1 MRNSIIK
8 THETCRPIWH
18 SFTIAL
24 IVALG
29 LGSIIASCG
38 GGGGSAPA
46 ATSPPPPPP
55 PAPQAQFTDVT
66 AASGIS
72 FEVSFS
78 KNAGDLPDVPFFA
91 GGVGAGDYDG
101 DDDIDLFVVR
111 GDAGPNLLYQNDGN
125 NIFSEVA
132 AAAGLAF
139 TKSATE
145 NYRHSGP
152 TFADMDGD
160 GDLDLFLGGI
170 QGDPCRLFANNGDGT
185 FTDVTANSGLDL
197 IGATQNVS
205 AAFGDYDL
213 DGDLDMLIAHWGV
226 ERLGQDPGDTEHLWR
241 NESTAAQ
248 IRFVSVSVAAGLSPS
263 IITLDDPLSSRPG
276 IDHSFAPTFARLN
289 DDLYPDFVMSGD
301 FNTSMVFMN
310 NADGTGTFTNV
321 TDVTVIRDGNGMGSA
336 LGDYDNDG
344 DLDWFVTSIYR
355 TIGEVENG
363 NRLYR
368 NDNGQFVDVTDTA
381 GVDNGGWGWA
391 ACFVDLN
398 NDGHLDLYHT
408 NGWQNDIDGDYT
420 ADTSRAFI
428 SNGDGTFTNWA
439 FSLGLHDTDQG
450 RGAVCAD
457 FDRDGDIDIFL
468 WGNEGPNAGRL
479 FRNDESENNYL
490 FVKLRGLPPNTE
502 AAGARIRATIGNET
516 QLREISIGS
525 NFISQNP
532 TEQHFG
538 LGNAPQVDSLVVE
551 WPDGT
556 MSDVGIVQA
565 NQRIVIDH
573 PGL

>member
-1 MRNSIIK
+1 MKLPVRFTQNSSAI
-8 THETCRPIWH
+8 T
-18 SFTIAL
+18 L

-29 LGSIIASCG
+29 LGSIIAACG
-38 GGGGSAPA
+38 GGGESAPA
-46 ATSPPPPPP
+46 ATNPP
-55 PAPQAQFTDVT
+55 PAPPPPQAQFTDVT
-66 AASGIS
+66 AASGIN
-72 FEVSFS
+72 FEVGFS
-78 KNAGDLPDVPFFA
+78 NNPGDTTIIAAFA

-101 DDDIDLFVVR
+101 DNDIDLFVVR
-111 GDAGPNLLYQNDGN
+111 GDAGPNLLYRNDGDN
-125 NIFSEVA
+125 TFSEVA
-132 AAAGLAF
+132 EFAGLAY

-160 GDLDLFLGGI
+160 GDLDLMLGGI
-170 QGDPCRLFANNGDGT
+170 QGDPCLLFANNGDGT
-185 FTDVTANSGLDL
+185 FTDVTADSGLDL
-197 IGATQNVS
+197 IGATQNLS

-226 ERLGQDPGDTEHLWR
+226 ERSGQDPGDTEHLWR

-263 IITLDDPLSSRPG
+263 IITLDDPLIEKPG
-276 IDHSFAPTFARLN
+276 FDNSFAPTFARLN
-289 DDLYPDFVMSGD
+289 DDLYPDFVMAGD
-301 FNTSMVFMN
+301 FNTSMIFMN
-310 NADGTGTFTNV
+310 DADGTGTFTNV
-321 TDVTVIRDGNGMGSA
+321 TDVTVIRDANGMGSA

-355 TIGEVENG
+355 TVNVLVENG

-381 GVDNGGWGWA
+381 GVVNGGWGWA

-408 NGWQNDIDGDYT
+408 NGWHEEIHDDYR

-428 SNGDGTFTNWA
+428 SNGDGTFENQA
-439 FSLGLHDTDQG
+439 NALGIDDSDQG

-468 WGNEGPNAGRL
+468 WANEGPNAGRL
-479 FRNDESENNYL
+479 FRNDQSENNHL
-490 FVKLRGLPPNTE
+490 VVKLRGLPPNIE

-525 NFISQNP
+525 NYISQNP

-538 LGNAPQVDSLVVE
+538 IGIASQVDSLVVE

-556 MSDVGIVQA
+556 MSDMGIVQG

>member
-1 MRNSIIK
+1 MQNSITK
-8 THETCRPIWH
+8 THATCRPIRH

-24 IVALG
+24 IVG

-38 GGGGSAPA
+38 GGGGNAPA
-46 ATSPPPPPP
+46 ATNPPPPPP
-55 PAPQAQFTDVT
+55 QAQFADVT

-78 KNAGDLPDVPFFA
+78 DNPGDSNIVAAFA

-111 GDAGPNLLYQNDGN
+111 GDAGPNLLYRNDGDN
-125 NIFSEVA
+125 TFSEVA
-132 AAAGLAF
+132 AFAGLAY

-160 GDLDLFLGGI
+160 GDLDLMLGGI

-197 IGATQNVS
+197 IGATQNLS

-226 ERLGQDPGDTEHLWR
+226 ERSGQDPGDTEHLWR
-241 NESTAAQ
+241 NESTPAQ
-248 IRFVSVSVAAGLSPS
+248 IRFESVSVAAGLSPS
-263 IITLDDPLSSRPG
+263 IITLDDPLIQKPG
-276 IDHSFAPTFARLN
+276 FDNSFAPTFARLN

-301 FNTSMVFMN
+301 FNTSMIFMN

-321 TDVTVIRDGNGMGSA
+321 TDVTVIRDANGMGSA

-355 TIGEVENG
+355 TINVLVENG

-381 GVDNGGWGWA
+381 GVVDGGWGWA

-408 NGWQNDIDGDYT
+408 NGWHEDLADDYR

-428 SNGDGTFTNWA
+428 SNGDGTFQNQA
-439 FSLGLHDTDQG
+439 NALGIDDSDQG

-468 WGNEGPNAGRL
+468 WANEGPNAGRL
-479 FRNDESENNYL
+479 FRNDGSENNYL
-490 FVKLRGLPPNTE
+490 VVKLRGLPPNTE
-502 AAGARIRATIGNET
+502 AAGARIRATVGNET

-525 NFISQNP
+525 NYISQNP

-538 LGNAPQVDSLVVE
+538 IGVAPQVDSLVVE

-556 MSDVGIVQA
+556 MSDMGIVQG

>member
-1 MRNSIIK
+1 MK

-24 IVALG
+24 IAALG

-55 PAPQAQFTDVT
+55 PPLPPQAQFADVT

-78 KNAGDLPDVPFFA
+78 KNPGDLSDVPFFA
-91 GGVGAGDYDG
+91 GGVAAGDYDG

-170 QGDPCRLFANNGDGT
+170 QGDPCRVFRNNGDET
-185 FTDVTANSGLDL
+185 FTDVTAGSGLDG
-197 IGATQNVS
+197 IGASQNVS

-213 DGDLDMLIAHWGV
+213 DGDLDLLIAHWGV

-263 IITLDDPLSSRPG
+263 IITLDDPLSSRRG

-344 DLDWFVTSIYR
+344 DLDWFVTSVYR
-355 TIGEVENG
+355 TFGEVENG

-556 MSDVGIVQA
+556 MSNVGIVQA